1 MKTIIV
7 YSSQTGNTLK
17 LAKHIKTLL
26 QGNDT
31 LYAIDDVPVPE
42 GDEVIFL
49 GFWLQAGKPDM
60 KTQQYL
66 KQIKNQKLFLF
77 CTHGAAVFSDHAQN
91 AIKVAKEMA
100 PHAEI
105 LGTFNCQ
112 GEVNPKILEKASAKA
127 SPPVWL
133 KDAPDAKGHPDD
145 KDLDALSNAVNQC
158 LKNIVEGV

>member
-1 MKTIIV
+1 MISHWSISKT
-7 YSSQTGNTLK
+7 
-17 LAKHIKTLL
+17 
-26 QGNDT
+26 
-31 LYAIDDVPVPE
+31 
-42 GDEVIFL
+42 
-49 GFWLQAGKPDM
+49 AGGS
-60 KTQQYL
+60 
-66 KQIKNQKLFLF
+66 I
-77 CTHGAAVFSDHAQN
+77 SDL
-91 AIKVAKEMA
+91 MA